1 MGGEGGRGRKYF
13 ILHSSSFCCGRSGRV
28 RKDGWR
34 KMHFCVRDMMESMRF
49 FLFLSAAR
57 MGKLDLSSRR
67 LFLLLLRSSLHQSLS
82 LMTVIRNQFLFPRYC
97 GGGGGEVLK
106 GEAAE
111 AHMLANIQEKE
122 MFKYLFH
129 FFLTRLCGK
138 LVVVAA
144 AALLFS
150 AFLFVVNQMRT
161 GGLVRTRLST

>member
-1 MGGEGGRGRKYF
+1 MGGEGGARGEIF
-13 ILHSSSFCCGRSGRV
+13 HSSFFFFSFCCGRSGRV

-67 LFLLLLRSSLHQSLS
+67 LSLLLLRSSLHQSLS

-122 MFKYLFH
+122 MFKYFFY
-129 FFLTRLCGK
+129 FFLYSFVWQIGGGRL
-138 LVVVAA
+138 
-144 AALLFS
+144 LLS
-150 AFLFVVNQMRT
+150 AFPFS
-161 GGLVRTRLST
+161 LSIR